1 MNLMRRFNPL
11 PSFDSDGVKIAY
23 DVHGEGE
30 PILLIHGFAS
40 NAAVNWKSTGW
51 IDLLTKA
58 GRQVITIDNRGHG
71 KSEKLYE
78 PDAYTSRQM
87 AADSSRL
94 LTHLGLPMADIMGYS
109 MGARLTALIGIHHGA
124 QARSLI
130 IAGLAGNMIHGVGGA
145 AEIAEALRAESAG
158 AVKDAGAKAFRLFAE
173 QTKSDLEAL
182 ATCISS
188 HREIVTVEDLGKINA
203 PALVVAGEDDEIA
216 GSVSTL
222 VDAIPGAEGVV
233 LPGRDHMKAV
243 GDKTY
248 KLSVLD
254 FLDRRP

>member
-1 MNLMRRFNPL
+1 L
-11 PSFDSDGVKIAY
+11 PSFDSDGVKIAF

-40 NAAVNWKSTGW
+40 NASVNWRSTGW
-51 IDLLTKA
+51 IDLLSKA

-71 KSEKLYE
+71 KSEKLY
-78 PDAYTSRQM
+78 DTSAYTSRQM

-94 LTHLGLPMADIMGYS
+94 LAHLGLPRADIMGYS
-109 MGARLTALIGIHHGA
+109 MGARLTALMGIHHA
-124 QARSLI
+124 EQVRSLI

-145 AEIAEALRAESAG
+145 AEIAAALWAESAG
-158 AVKDAGAKAFRLFAE
+158 KVKDAGAKAFRLFAE
-173 QTKSDLEAL
+173 QTNSDLEAL
-182 ATCISS
+182 AACISS
-188 HREIVTVEDLGKINA
+188 HREIVTTEDLDKINV

-222 VDAIPGAEGVV
+222 VDAIPGSEGVV

>member
-1 MNLMRRFNPL
+1 L

-71 KSEKLYE
+71 KSEKLY
-78 PDAYTSRQM
+78 DARAPTRRGRWQLIPAGCSLTSGCR
-87 AADSSRL
+87 RL
-94 LTHLGLPMADIMGYS
+94 TSWGTRWGRD
-109 MGARLTALIGIHHGA
+109 LTALIGIHHGS

-130 IAGLAGNMIHGVGGA
+130 IAGLAGNMIHGVGGS
-145 AEIAEALRAESAG
+145 AEIADALRAESVSK
-158 AVKDAGAKAFRLFAE
+158 VKDAGAKAFRLFAE
-173 QTKSDLEAL
+173 QTNSDLEAL
-182 ATCISS
+182 AACISS
-188 HREIVTVEDLGKINA
+188 HREIVTTEDLDKINV

-222 VDAIPGAEGVV
+222 VDAIPGSEGVV